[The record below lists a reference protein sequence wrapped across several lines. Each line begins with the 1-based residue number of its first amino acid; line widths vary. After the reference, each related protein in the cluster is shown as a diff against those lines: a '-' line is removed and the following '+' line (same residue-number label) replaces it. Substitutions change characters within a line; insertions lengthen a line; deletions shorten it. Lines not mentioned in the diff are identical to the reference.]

1 MAVERSDPL
10 RILEE
15 SARTGT
21 PVRLHIADGE
31 VAVARILEP
40 GPREVVYAVITSSR
54 PEKYALCDATG
65 FVVPLD
71 AIRSVVLLRPSPR
84 RGRGKVK
91 AAREGL
97 SWEI

>member
-1 MAVERSDPL
+1 MALEPSDPL
-10 RILEE
+10 GILAE

-31 VAVARILEP
+31 VVVARILEH
-40 GPREVVYAVITSSR
+40 GPHEVVYAVITSSR

-71 AIRSVVLLRPSPR
+71 AIRNAALLRASPR
-84 RGRGKVK
+84 SRRKKVN
-91 AAREGL
+91 AAREAH